1 MLNSKFTIE
10 KIYFQ
15 YSINKINWSDYPTPE
30 FAKVSRKYTRHKI
43 NDEDEWSEPYE
54 FIFTNEKDKYYEE
67 LDRNQ
72 PLEKI
77 LMGYWYSLIH
87 KIKNW
92 RQR

>member
-1 MLNSKFTIE
+1 M
-10 KIYFQ
+10 
-15 YSINKINWSDYPTPE
+15 
-30 FAKVSRKYTRHKI
+30 RHKI
-43 NDEDEWSEPYE
+43 NDEQEWSEPLLCRFE
-54 FIFTNEKDKYYEE
+54 DEDDKYYEE

-92 RQR
+92 WQR